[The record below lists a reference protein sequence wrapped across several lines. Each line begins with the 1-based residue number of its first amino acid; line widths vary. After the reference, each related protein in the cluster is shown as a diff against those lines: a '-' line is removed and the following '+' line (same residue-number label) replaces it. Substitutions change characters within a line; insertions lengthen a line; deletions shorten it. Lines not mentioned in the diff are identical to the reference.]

1 VISSQSSRCD
11 MDTLLQDLR
20 YGVRTLLSKP
30 LFSAAAVLSI
40 SLGIGANT
48 AIFSVVNSLLL
59 KSLPYP
65 DPDRLV
71 LVWGVETDTRLN
83 NRSQVSATDVADYRA
98 QSTAFEDITTYGNW
112 SASFTGQGEPERING
127 MQVGDGYFGIMGGVP
142 LLGRTFSP
150 EDQVDGKD
158 FVIVLG
164 YGLWQ
169 RRFGGDPSVVGR
181 QVSLSGRPYTVV
193 GVMPK
198 SFAPLPA
205 SLVDYRA
212 EFYRPVAEKYD
223 DQERSSR
230 HLRAIG
236 RLRPG
241 ISLQQ
246 AQQEMTAIAGRIGQ
260 QHPATDSNYGIR
272 LVTIGEDTV
281 GGLRPSLLM
290 LFGAVGFVLLIACAN
305 VANMLV
311 ARATGRRR
319 EIAVRA
325 ALGAAA
331 PRLMR
336 QFLTESVV
344 LASAGGAVGLGL
356 ALAGTRMIE
365 ALGSRVFPQIGTIAL
380 DARVAGF
387 TLAVTVLTGI
397 VFGLGPALS
406 AARLDVNTALKEA
419 GRSGSGLSR
428 SPLRS
433 ALVVSEVAMSV
444 VLLAGA
450 GLLIKSVARLRDL
463 NPGFKSA
470 GVLTMDL
477 SLPSARYSE
486 PPAQAGFYKRLDEAL
501 GALPG
506 VESAGFVSVLPLG
519 KNFDGRALVI
529 EDHPRPRG
537 QEISA
542 DMYVVTPGYLRAMQI
557 RLLNGRMLSEQDNAG
572 ALPAALIDERMA
584 RELWPDQDP
593 LGKRIRFPGLEGQ
606 APTWRSIVGV
616 VGSVKQYGLD
626 SEGHMQFYLPEDQ
639 FPIQSGSLAVRCHA
653 NPASVAGAV
662 REAIRGLDRE
672 LPVYN
677 VETMDDL
684 LSDSI
689 SLRRLSMI
697 LLSVFAIVA
706 LTLAATG
713 IYSVI
718 SYSVS
723 QRTQEIGV
731 RMALGASRWDV
742 VRLVL
747 AAGMAPAT
755 AGCAAGV
762 AAAVVLTRFMTALLF
777 QVSPDDP
784 ATFGLI
790 IAVLGVVALIACYVP
805 ARRAIRT
812 DPMIALRYE

>member
-1 VISSQSSRCD
+1 
-11 MDTLLQDLR
+11 MDTLVQDLR
-20 YGVRTLLSKP
+20 YAVRTLLSKP
-30 LFSAAAVLSI
+30 LFTVAAVISI

-71 LVWGVETDTRLN
+71 LVWGVETDTRTN

-98 QSTAFEDITTYGNW
+98 QCTAFEEIATYGNW

-127 MQVGDGYFGIMGGVP
+127 MQVGDGYFEIMRGVP
-142 LLGRTFSP
+142 LLGRAFSP
-150 EDQVDGKD
+150 EDQVEGKD
-158 FVIVLG
+158 SVIVLG

-181 QVSLSGRPYTVV
+181 QISLSGRPYTVV

-223 DQERSSR
+223 DEERSSR

-236 RLRPG
+236 RLRPQ
-241 ISLQQ
+241 ISFEQ
-246 AQQEMTAIAGRIGQ
+246 AQQEITAIAARIAQ
-260 QHPATDSNYGIR
+260 QHPATDSNYDIR

-281 GGLRPSLLM
+281 GGLRPSLLL

-305 VANMLV
+305 VANMLL

-319 EIAVRA
+319 EIAVRS
-325 ALGAAA
+325 ALGAAR

-336 QFLTESVV
+336 QFLTESMV
-344 LASAGGAVGLGL
+344 LATAGGAGGLGL
-356 ALAGTRMIE
+356 AWAGTRMIE
-365 ALGSRVFPQIGTIAL
+365 ALGSRVFPQLGAINL
-380 DARVAGF
+380 DGRVAGF
-387 TLAVTVLTGI
+387 TLALSLLTGI
-397 VFGLGPALS
+397 AFGLGPALS
-406 AARLDVNTALKEA
+406 ASRFDVNTALKEG
-419 GRSGSGLSR
+419 GRTGGGLGRNS
-428 SPLRS
+428 LRS
-433 ALVVSEVAMSV
+433 TLVVSEVAMSV
-444 VLLAGA
+444 VLLVGA
-450 GLLIKSVARLRDL
+450 GLLIKSVARLRDVD
-463 NPGFKSA
+463 PGFKSA

-477 SLPSARYSE
+477 SLPSIRYSE
-486 PPAQAGFYKRLDEAL
+486 ASAQAGFYKKLDEAI

-506 VESAGFVSVLPLG
+506 VESAGFVSILPLG
-519 KNFDGRALVI
+519 KNFDGRALAV

-557 RLLNGRMLSEQDNAG
+557 GLLKGRMLSEQDNAV
-572 ALPAALIDERMA
+572 APPAALIDERMA

-593 LGKRIRFPGLEGQ
+593 LGKRIRFPGLTGQ
-606 APTWRSIVGV
+606 APVWRSIVGV

-626 SEGHMQFYLPEDQ
+626 TEGHMQFYVPEDQ
-639 FPIQSGSLAVRCHA
+639 FPFQSGSLALRCHT

-662 REAIRGLDRE
+662 RNAIRALDPE

-677 VETMDDL
+677 VATMDDL

-689 SLRRLSMI
+689 ALRRLSMT
-697 LLSVFAIVA
+697 LLSLFAIVA

-731 RMALGASRWDV
+731 RMALGASRLDV

-755 AGCAAGV
+755 VGCVAGL
-762 AAAVVLTRFMTALLF
+762 AAAILLTRFMTALLF

-784 ATFGLI
+784 ATFGAI
-790 IAVLGVVALIACYVP
+790 IAVLAVVALTACYVP